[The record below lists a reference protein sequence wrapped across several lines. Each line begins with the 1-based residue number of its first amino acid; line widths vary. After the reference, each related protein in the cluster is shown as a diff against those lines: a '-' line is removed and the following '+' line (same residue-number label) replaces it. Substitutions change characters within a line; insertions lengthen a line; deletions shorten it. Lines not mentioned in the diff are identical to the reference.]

1 MGEGAYGCVAGL
13 ARLCRGSGWVGGGV
27 VARVGGLG
35 MGLWRGSGDRD
46 FVGGIGGGDVSR
58 RSVGGGWVLRTPY
71 SLNRTPVRKYKLRW
85 RRCRPFENGASRD
98 AR

>member
-1 MGEGAYGCVAGL
+1 
-13 ARLCRGSGWVGGGV
+13 
-27 VARVGGLG
+27 

-58 RSVGGGWVLRTPY
+58 RSVGGGWVLWTPY
-71 SLNRTPVRKYKLRW
+71 SLYRTPVRRYKLRW